1 VSYVSLSSESARD
14 DQAATVWFI
23 SFGDLLTLLVCFF
36 FVLTPQLTFNR
47 DESETKEGLKVLG
60 KGVAAHGTRFAYPP
74 LGDTGVVR
82 AQSPAE
88 AFERADIRQA
98 DWRRELTQLWESYRM
113 RGAVNPLDVSIRL
126 CSGNDQQHIAATML
140 HEIER
145 SRKQLRSWSLELA
158 ASCDRDLAESMSS
171 EKVVAVLEF
180 SGS

>member
-1 VSYVSLSSESARD
+1 MSYGSLPSESARD
-14 DQAATVWFI
+14 DQAAAVWFI

-36 FVLTPQLTFNR
+36 FVLTPQLSFNR
-47 DESETKEGLKVLG
+47 KESQKKEGLKVLSE
-60 KGVAAHGTRFAYPP
+60 GVGTRGTRFAYPP

-88 AFERADIRQA
+88 AFERADIRHA
-98 DWRRELTQLWESYRM
+98 DWRRELTQVWESYRM

-145 SRKQLRSWSLELA
+145 SREQVRSWSLELA
-158 ASCDRDLAESMSS
+158 APCDRDLEEAKSS